1 MFCRKA
7 KNIYSKL
14 PSAYS
19 YNHYLMKVNLNDEEV
34 IRQYLNTSPN
44 DCFETLYNR
53 YVGKVYNRCLSMTK
67 DTEKAQ
73 DFTHDIFIRMFAR
86 LERFEERSSFST
98 WLYSIS
104 YNYCV
109 DQLRVSKRL
118 STTALDNDIDC
129 QSPTLDEAERMEY
142 SMQQLSMAMNTIAPQ
157 DAQILRLKY
166 QDNLDV
172 QQIAEKMNLK
182 NSAVKMRL
190 KRARDRVRQLCGAS
204 AFQC

>member
-1 MFCRKA
+1 
-7 KNIYSKL
+7 
-14 PSAYS
+14 
-19 YNHYLMKVNLNDEEV
+19 MKVNLNDEEV
-34 IRQYLNTSPN
+34 IRTYLNTKPN

-86 LERFEERSSFST
+86 LDRFEERSTFST

-129 QSPTLDEAERMEY
+129 QLPTSEDADRAEY
-142 SMQQLSMAMNTIAPQ
+142 SLQLLAQAMNAITPQ
-157 DAQILRLKY
+157 EALILRMKY
-166 QDNLDV
+166 QEGLDV
-172 QQIAEKMNLK
+172 QQIAATLSLK

-190 KRARDRVRQLCGAS
+190 KRARDRVRDLCGDAV
-204 AFQC
+204 FV

>member
-1 MFCRKA
+1 
-7 KNIYSKL
+7 
-14 PSAYS
+14 
-19 YNHYLMKVNLNDEEV
+19 MKVNLNDEEV
-34 IRQYLNTSPN
+34 IRQYLSTSPN
-44 DCFETLYNR
+44 ACFETLYNR

-86 LERFEERSSFST
+86 LDRFEERSTFST

-118 STTALDNDIDC
+118 TTTALERDIDC
-129 QSPTLDEAERMEY
+129 QLPVSDDAERAEY
-142 SMQQLSMAMNTIAPQ
+142 SLQQLSQAMNSISPQ
-157 DAQILRLKY
+157 EALILRLKY
-166 QDNLDV
+166 QEGLDV
-172 QQIAEKMNLK
+172 QQIAAKLELK

-190 KRARDRVRQLCGAS
+190 KRARDRVRGLCEASGVQLY
-204 AFQC
+204 

>member
-1 MFCRKA
+1 
-7 KNIYSKL
+7 
-14 PSAYS
+14 
-19 YNHYLMKVNLNDEEV
+19 MKVNLNDEEV
-34 IRQYLNTSPN
+34 IRKYLNTKPN

-86 LERFEERSSFST
+86 LDRFEERSTFST

-118 STTALDNDIDC
+118 TTTELDSNIDNE
-129 QSPTLDEAERMEY
+129 DAERAEY
-142 SMQQLSMAMNTIAPQ
+142 SLQLLAQAMNSIAPQ
-157 DAQILRLKY
+157 EALILRMKY
-166 QDNLDV
+166 QEGLDV
-172 QQIAEKMNLK
+172 QQIAATLSLK

-190 KRARDRVRQLCGAS
+190 KRARDRVRDLCGEA
-204 AFQC
+204 AFV

>member
-1 MFCRKA
+1 
-7 KNIYSKL
+7 
-14 PSAYS
+14 
-19 YNHYLMKVNLNDEEV
+19 MKVNLNDEEV
-34 IRQYLNTSPN
+34 IRKYLNTKPN

-86 LERFEERSSFST
+86 LDRFEERSTFST

-118 STTALDNDIDC
+118 TTTELDSNIDC
-129 QSPTLDEAERMEY
+129 QLPTNEDAERAEY
-142 SMQQLSMAMNTIAPQ
+142 SLQLLAQAMNSIAPQ
-157 DAQILRLKY
+157 EALILRMKY
-166 QDNLDV
+166 QEGLDV
-172 QQIAEKMNLK
+172 QQIAATLSLK

-190 KRARDRVRQLCGAS
+190 KRARDRVRDLCGEA
-204 AFQC
+204 AFV